1 MMRAIMAEPT
11 VATEK
16 PPELKVRR
24 MHRRDI
30 NRAWEFL
37 KKVFRDVHAQTV
49 EYQRPR
55 SKGRFEEQ
63 YDEEGVEQLLFE
75 VGSDIVGYAECSFEV
90 LGDDNW
96 INPRYFDNRDMRP
109 MFIEELATHPDYQ
122 GRGVGSF
129 MIEQLMH
136 LARVRGCTHLGLEV
150 AENNEGAL
158 SFYRKRQFYKLD
170 ASIFLAKRIQGEPE
184 LLPPRRL
191 PNRRHA
197 EDGPKGKGRAKS
209 KSVSKRPPARTKS
222 PSPKSVTAPTE
233 DDDSDTS
240 LKADAAPRKGSKRK
254 SKPTKAKPKKVSP
267 TKASSTKAS
276 STKAGS
282 TKAKPASTRS
292 RGR

>member
-1 MMRAIMAEPT
+1 MVELSAANES
-11 VATEK
+11 A
-16 PPELKVRR
+16 PELKVRR

-37 KKVFRDVHAQTV
+37 KRVFRDVHAQTV

-55 SKGRFEEQ
+55 SKARFAEQ

-75 VGSDIVGYAECSFEV
+75 IGGHIVGYAECSFEV

-109 MFIEELATHPDYQ
+109 MFIEELATHPDHQ

-136 LARVRGCTHLGLEV
+136 LARVRGCTHLVLEV

-158 SFYRKRQFYKLD
+158 SFYRKRLFHKLD
-170 ASIFLAKRIQGEPE
+170 ASIFLAKKIPVEPE

-191 PNRRHA
+191 TQRRRRGE
-197 EDGPKGKGRAKS
+197 EDGAS
-209 KSVSKRPPARTKS
+209 SKRGRS
-222 PSPKSVTAPTE
+222 Q
-233 DDDSDTS
+233 
-240 LKADAAPRKGSKRK
+240 
-254 SKPTKAKPKKVSP
+254 
-267 TKASSTKAS
+267 KASSRAVELQPS
-276 STKAGS
+276 KAGAGKHRP
-282 TKAKPASTRS
+282 TKVTDDGDATKRPARRAKR
-292 RGR
+292 R